1 MNHTSV
7 KSSGALCNVPTKYVK
22 IVESSE
28 AAHIREHVKLNEAM
42 GNHIIRSIQDLFI
55 DDGDPNKHGPKRMV
69 QIA

>member
-28 AAHIREHVKLNEAM
+28 AAHISEHVKLNEAM
-42 GNHIIRSIQDLFI
+42 GNHIIYIIRSIQDLCI
-55 DDGDPNKHGPKRMV
+55 V
-69 QIA
+69 